1 MHAKTPENE
10 HTHETPK
17 GTARISR
24 QSCARETLADTII
37 AALRERAMLAKPAPT
52 WTDLDREIL

>member
-1 MHAKTPENE
+1 LLPDNNKQPIGIAGE
-10 HTHETPK
+10 
-17 GTARISR
+17 ARRVCGRGI
-24 QSCARETLADTII
+24 LADTII